1 VGAPE
6 EEQQIMK
13 AITPFLWF
21 DDDLEE
27 AIDLYT
33 SVFPDATV
41 HGVMRTPDGKA
52 MMAEFEVAGQAV
64 RAINGGPQFPHTEAF
79 SFMVECEGQA
89 EVDRYW
95 EALTAGGE
103 EGVCGWLKDR
113 FGVSWQVVPVEFLD
127 MVSNRTP
134 DQVQRTMGA
143 MQSMRKM
150 DVAALQAAYEG

>member
-1 VGAPE
+1 
-6 EEQQIMK
+6 MK

-21 DDDLEE
+21 DDDVEE

-33 SVFPDATV
+33 SVFPDAKV

-52 MMAEFEVAGQAV
+52 MMAEFELAGQ
-64 RAINGGPQFPHTEAF
+64 RIKAINGGPEFPHTEAF
-79 SFMVECEGQA
+79 SLMVECEGQA
-89 EVDRYW
+89 EVDRCW
-95 EALTAGGE
+95 EALTTGGGE

-113 FGVSWQVVPVEFLD
+113 FGLSWQIVPVEFLD
-127 MVSNRTP
+127 MVSNGTP

-143 MQSMRKM
+143 MQTMRKM

>member
-1 VGAPE
+1 
-6 EEQQIMK
+6 MK
-13 AITPFLWF
+13 AVTPFLWF

-33 SVFPDATV
+33 SVFPDAKV
-41 HGVMRTPDGKA
+41 HDVMRTPDGKV
-52 MMAEFEVAGQAV
+52 MMAEFELAGQRV
-64 RAINGGPQFPHTEAF
+64 KAINGGPEFPHTETF

-95 EALTAGGE
+95 KALTADGGE

-113 FGVSWQVVPVEFLD
+113 FGLSWQVVPVEFLD
-127 MVSNRTP
+127 MVGSGTP

-143 MQSMRKM
+143 MRTMRKM
-150 DVAALQAAYEG
+150 DVAALQAAFAG

>member
-1 VGAPE
+1 MGTPE
-6 EEQQIMK
+6 EEQIMK
-13 AITPFLWF
+13 AIIPFLWF

-33 SVFPDATV
+33 SVFPDAKA
-41 HGVMRTPDGKA
+41 HGVMRTPDGKV
-52 MMAEFEVAGQAV
+52 MMADLELAGQRV
-64 RAINGGPQFPHTEAF
+64 RAINGGPEFPHTEAF
-79 SFMVECEGQA
+79 SLMVECEGQA

-95 EALTAGGE
+95 EALTAGGGE

-113 FGVSWQVVPVEFLD
+113 FGLSWQVVPVEFLD
-127 MVSNRTP
+127 MVSNGTP

-143 MQSMRKM
+143 MQTMRKM